1 MKLKKNVSK
10 DTKVKEM
17 LDIQK
22 KQEIQLLLFKTESEI
37 PVKDIDREIEKF
49 QLRNGTITS
58 INEIKGMISDLA
70 RDYKPMFPNNNPFFK
85 LMYKLNRW
93 NNLDPNDF
101 TKPPICAIWIKQ
113 YIYGRFDR
121 EVLPTLLAK
130 ENPIISGYVKKY
142 KLFQFLND
150 EGLLLLEGYIND
162 AIEIMKISKDW
173 YDFEKKY
180 TKLYNLSVQLKMN
193 LTQ

>member
-1 MKLKKNVSK
+1 
-10 DTKVKEM
+10 
-17 LDIQK
+17 
-22 KQEIQLLLFKTESEI
+22 
-37 PVKDIDREIEKF
+37 
-49 QLRNGTITS
+49 
-58 INEIKGMISDLA
+58 
-70 RDYKPMFPNNNPFFK
+70 MFPNNNPFFK

-113 YIYGRFDR
+113 YIYDRFDR

-162 AIEIMKISKDW
+162 AIEIMKHP
-173 YDFEKKY
+173 
-180 TKLYNLSVQLKMN
+180 
-193 LTQ
+193 